1 MLPQRTIPML
11 SYEDAG
17 RAADW
22 LVEFFGFT
30 ETGRWSDGDR
40 VAHVNLELGG
50 STLMVGWPG
59 EGYVGPRRHAE
70 ECEAARRWQETPY
83 VVDGVLIYVEDV
95 DAHCERARA
104 GGARILSEPED
115 NPYAGQRQY
124 RAEDPEGHRWMV
136 AQPL

>member
-1 MLPQRTIPML
+1 MILEAGFGSDSAGWEPFQRELAQLTRVCR
-11 SYEDAG
+11 YDRAG
-17 RAADW
+17 LGQSPAPESARTAADQA
-22 LVEFFGFT
+22 
-30 ETGRWSDGDR
+30 D
-40 VAHVNLELGG
+40 ELAA
-50 STLMVGWPG
+50 TLD
-59 EGYVGPRRHAE
+59 
-70 ECEAARRWQETPY
+70 AAGIAPPY